1 MIKFKFYTNKMS
13 IGYFIFILII
23 LFFIDDIKATILNA
37 LAFTPHNEL
46 EIYSYLIKNFNEY
59 SKNNGLDITIKL
71 NLFSPSNSTTNTYD
85 FYTLMDSFLLR
96 KSNKYD
102 LYFYNSIYTWS
113 FEHHFLNLKE
123 LLPKDHV
130 DMYTDIDSEMFSYNN
145 KLVGLPIYINYSVI
159 YNNMKLLNE
168 YGKKIPK
175 TWDELLNTG
184 KYILEK
190 ELKKNNTDIIIYT
203 GGFIYDEIG
212 MGSIYEFMY
221 TFRDEIDSPFP
232 KLTSQN
238 AIDSLKMMKKLKEEI
253 SSDSIFNN
261 INHSINK
268 LKDGNGLFVKINYIN
283 MLINPVYKAT
293 ILPGRKEGISG
304 AFIGGYNIGLSKY
317 SEKEKRDDTIKALMY
332 LTSKSTQRKLLVEHK
347 KFSGIS
353 SLYDEEEVCNSNE
366 MCEIYKNIQPI
377 SRPVNVTNDYNRYS
391 EKFRYYVYKYLYG
404 DNNVKAEDI
413 LKEIDDITRIYYV
426 SLISKESSIGVIAL
440 IIYTLLSLLMLL
452 SSLFLFSKR
461 YQKCFNFLPKD
472 FWILS
477 IIGSILILVYGYLD
491 MGKVT
496 QKICHVKIIIVFFSF
511 TLIFIPIFYKL
522 LVNYPEENKI
532 SNWINQHRHKFLLI
546 FIFLD
551 VGVNALLLISPC
563 DIENIMVPEGKNFQK
578 CTMNNNFSKFL
589 LTISKLFKLFII
601 MIILFLIFIEWYIR
615 VTLYDIRFCMAAIS
629 INVLVLIISIFID
642 SLNIT
647 DYTTYNLTKQII
659 FLVSSIS
666 NYILFYLIRIVK
678 KLIRDID
685 QDEKE
690 GNKIIRNIQ
699 QPLNIKDLNSYY
711 TRKFS
716 SASKKTTILSK
727 IYYKIL
733 DFHYSDK
740 IISSSEYLSDNHES
754 DIINSNTVNNRN
766 STFDSDDNLNI
777 NDSNDNYIS
786 IE

>member
-1 MIKFKFYTNKMS
+1 
-13 IGYFIFILII
+13 
-23 LFFIDDIKATILNA
+23 
-37 LAFTPHNEL
+37 
-46 EIYSYLIKNFNEY
+46 
-59 SKNNGLDITIKL
+59 
-71 NLFSPSNSTTNTYD
+71 
-85 FYTLMDSFLLR
+85 
-96 KSNKYD
+96 
-102 LYFYNSIYTWS
+102 
-113 FEHHFLNLKE
+113 
-123 LLPKDHV
+123 
-130 DMYTDIDSEMFSYNN
+130 
-145 KLVGLPIYINYSVI
+145 
-159 YNNMKLLNE
+159 
-168 YGKKIPK
+168 
-175 TWDELLNTG
+175 
-184 KYILEK
+184 
-190 ELKKNNTDIIIYT
+190 
-203 GGFIYDEIG
+203 
-212 MGSIYEFMY
+212 
-221 TFRDEIDSPFP
+221 
-232 KLTSQN
+232 
-238 AIDSLKMMKKLKEEI
+238 
-253 SSDSIFNN
+253 
-261 INHSINK
+261 
-268 LKDGNGLFVKINYIN
+268 

>member
-1 MIKFKFYTNKMS
+1 MINFKFYTNKMS

-23 LFFIDDIKATILNA
+23 LFFIDVIKATILNA

-130 DMYTDIDSEMFSYNN
+130 NMYTDIDSEMFSYNN

-317 SEKEKRDDTIKALMY
+317 SEKEKRDDTIKALIY

-589 LTISKLFKLFII
+589 LTLSKLFKLFII